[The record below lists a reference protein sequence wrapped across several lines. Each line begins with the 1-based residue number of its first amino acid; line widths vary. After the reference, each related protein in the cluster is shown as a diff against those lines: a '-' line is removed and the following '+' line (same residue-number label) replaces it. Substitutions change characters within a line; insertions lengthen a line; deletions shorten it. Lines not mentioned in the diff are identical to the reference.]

1 MKFDFPIIIVDQ
13 DFRVDNI
20 SGSGMRALAEAIEAQ
35 GGSVVAVTQARDFLG
50 LAQQSARA
58 SAFIVS
64 VDEPENGEIELDEA
78 KAQTIEDLRAMVHS
92 IRARNLDIP
101 IFLYGRTHTSRDL
114 PTDVLREMH
123 GFMNMFEDTNEFMA
137 RRVLREAKLY
147 VDGLFTPF
155 FKALVNYAQNSS
167 YSWHTPGH
175 SGGVAYLKSPVG
187 QLFHQFYGENML
199 RSDVCNS
206 VEELGQPL
214 THTGPLFDSE
224 QNAARIFKAD
234 HCFFVTNGTST
245 SNKVVWHASV
255 APGDIVVVDRN
266 CHKSNLHAIIMTG
279 AIPVFLSPTRNYHGI
294 IGPIPKSE
302 FLMET
307 IQRKIDAH
315 PLIEDKT
322 RKPKIFT
329 LTQCTYDGIMY
340 NAHAIKGMLDGKID
354 TLHFDEAWQPHAY
367 FHPFY
372 KNYYAIDGDYG
383 RTKESLV
390 FSTQSTHKLLASLS
404 QASQILAQDA
414 TNRPLDRY
422 RFNEAYLMHAST
434 SPQYSIIASCDSA
447 AAMMDE
453 PGGTALTEESLI
465 EAMDFRHAMRKAE
478 AEYAAQQ
485 TWWFSVW
492 GPEHLPKKGAGDPA
506 KWQVKAGDDWHGF
519 GDIEPNMNML
529 DPIKT
534 TVMMPG
540 LNMDGSFDE
549 TGIPAAIVTKYLAD
563 YGIIIDKVGLYSF
576 FVIFN
581 IGITKG
587 RWSSLLIE
595 LQQFKDIYDNNRPIW
610 RLFPEFGKQYPQYET
625 MGVRD
630 LCQAIHE
637 TYQKHNIAK
646 TIHDMYLSKITP
658 AMTPADAWGRV
669 AHRQVKRVNVRDLTT
684 AHVTGV
690 LLTPYPP
697 GIPLL
702 IPGEYFTQE
711 VIDYLNFTRDF
722 NAKFPGFEQSAHGL
736 IKQEVDGKME
746 YFIDCVETD
755 LN

>member
-1 MKFDFPIIIVDQ
+1 MKFHFPIIVVDQ
-13 DFRVDNI
+13 DFNVDNI

-35 GGSVVAVTQARDFLG
+35 GEEVVAVTQARDFLG

-58 SAFIVS
+58 SAFIIS
-64 VDEPENGEIELDEA
+64 IDEPENGEEELEDT
-78 KAQTIEDLRAMVHS
+78 KAQNITDIREMVKS
-92 IRARNLDIP
+92 IRARNIDVP
-101 IFLYGRTHTSRDL
+101 IYLYGRTHTSRDL
-114 PTDVLREMH
+114 PSDITREMH

-137 RRVLREAKLY
+137 RRVIREAKKY
-147 VDGLFTPF
+147 VEELFTPF
-155 FKALVNYAQNSS
+155 FGALVNYAQNSS

-214 THTGPLFDSE
+214 THTGPIAESE
-224 QNAARIFKAD
+224 KNAARIFKAD

-245 SNKVVWHASV
+245 SNKVVWHANV

-302 FLMET
+302 FEMDT
-307 IQRKIDAH
+307 IQAKIDAH
-315 PLIEDKT
+315 PLITDKT
-322 RKPKIFT
+322 RKPKILT
-329 LTQCTYDGIMY
+329 LTQCTYDGVMY
-340 NAHAIKGMLDGKID
+340 NAHRIKQMLDGKID

-372 KNYYAIDGDYG
+372 KDYYAIDGEYG
-383 RTKESLV
+383 RTQNSTV
-390 FSTQSTHKLLASLS
+390 FSTQSTHKLLASIS
-404 QASQILAQDA
+404 QASQILVQDA
-414 TNRPLDRY
+414 VNRPLDRY
-422 RFNEAYLMHAST
+422 RFNEAYLMHTST
-434 SPQYSIIASCDSA
+434 SPQYSIIASCDIA

-465 EAMDFRHAMRKAE
+465 EAMDFRHAMRKIS
-478 AEYAAQQ
+478 AEYAAQN
-485 TWWFSVW
+485 TWWYEVW
-492 GPEHLPKKGAGDPA
+492 GPDYLPQSGIGEPRQWQIRAGDH
-506 KWQVKAGDDWHGF
+506 WHGF
-519 GDIEPNMNML
+519 GSIEPDMNML

-549 TGIPAAIVTKYLAD
+549 SGIPAAMITLYLAD
-563 YGIIIDKVGLYSF
+563 YGIIIDKLGLYSF

-587 RWSSLLIE
+587 RWNSLLTE
-595 LQQFKDIYDNNRPIW
+595 LQQFKDIYDSNKPMW
-610 RLFPEFGKQYPQYET
+610 RVFPDFVKKYPQYEQ
-625 MGVRD
+625 MGVAD
-630 LCQAIHE
+630 LCQAIHQMYR
-637 TYQKHNIAK
+637 THNVAH
-646 TIHDMYLSKITP
+646 TVHDMYLSNIRP
-658 AMTPADAWGRV
+658 AMTPADAWGRI
-669 AHRQVKRVNVRDLTT
+669 AHAKVTRVNIRDLTT
-684 AHVTGV
+684 AHITGV

-702 IPGEYFTQE
+702 IPGEYLTQE
-711 VIDYLNFTRDF
+711 VIDYLHFALEF
-722 NAKFPGFEQSAHGL
+722 NQKFAGFELTAHGL
-736 IKQEVDGKME
+736 IQEWENGQLQF
-746 YFIDCVETD
+746 YIDCVD
-755 LN
+755 AA

>member
-1 MKFDFPIIIVDQ
+1 MKFDYPIIIVDQ
-13 DFRVDNI
+13 DFRIDNI
-20 SGSGMRALAEAIEAQ
+20 SGSGMRALAQAIEAQ
-35 GGSVVAVTQARDFLG
+35 GETVVAVTQARDFIG

-64 VDEPENGEIELDEA
+64 VDEPENGEIELEEA
-78 KAQTIEDLRAMVHS
+78 RAQTVADLRAMVQS

-137 RRVLREAKLY
+137 RRVIREAKLY

-155 FKALVNYAQNSS
+155 FRALVNYAQNSS

-214 THTGPLFDSE
+214 THTGPILDSE
-224 QNAARIFKAD
+224 INAARIFKAD

-245 SNKVVWHASV
+245 SNKVVWHANV

-279 AIPVFLSPTRNYHGI
+279 AIPVFLPPTRNYHGI
-294 IGPIPKSE
+294 IGPIPKAE
-302 FLMET
+302 FLMES
-307 IQRKIDAH
+307 IQRSIDAH

-322 RKPKIFT
+322 RKPKILT
-329 LTQCTYDGIMY
+329 LTQCTYDGVMY
-340 NAHAIKGMLDGKID
+340 NAHTIKSMLDGKIE

-372 KNYYAIDGDYG
+372 KNYYAIDGEYG
-383 RTKESLV
+383 RTQESLV

-404 QASQILAQDA
+404 QASQILVQNAVK
-414 TNRPLDRY
+414 RPLDRY

-434 SPQYSIIASCDSA
+434 SPQYSIIASCDIA

-478 AEYAAQQ
+478 AEFAEHD
-485 TWWFSVW
+485 TWWFKVW
-492 GPEHLPKKGAGDPA
+492 GPDQLPASGIGQAQD
-506 KWQVKAGDDWHGF
+506 WQVKAGDTWHGF
-519 GDIEPNMNML
+519 GDIEPDMNLL

-534 TVMMPG
+534 TVLMPG
-540 LNMDGSFDE
+540 LNMDGSFE
-549 TGIPAAIVTKYLAD
+549 AQGIPAAIVAKYLAD

-595 LQQFKDIYDNNRPIW
+595 LQQFKDIYDANKPVW
-610 RLFPEFGKQYPQYET
+610 RIFPELAKQHPQYEN
-625 MGVRD
+625 MGVKD
-630 LCQAIHE
+630 LCQAIH
-637 TYQKHNIAK
+637 TSYQASNIAH
-646 TIHDMYLSKITP
+646 TLHDMYVKPIHP

-669 AHRQVKRVNVRDLTT
+669 AHRKVVRVNIRDLTT
-684 AHVTGV
+684 EHVTGV

-702 IPGEYFTQE
+702 IPGEHFTQE
-711 VIDYLNFTRDF
+711 VIDYLHFTLDF
-722 NAKFPGFEQSAHGL
+722 NNQFPGFEQSAHGL
-736 IKQEVDGKME
+736 IKQKEHGE
-746 YFIDCVETD
+746 WRYYIDCVE
-755 LN
+755 L